1 MDLLKFIWISRR
13 INGGLQISLRFWLP
27 WDRLLVGYAGVDV
40 DDVESNEASAFKG
53 SLFLLLFELEFI
65 RVKMDDSFWEEH
77 E

>member
-13 INGGLQISLRFWLP
+13 INGGLQISFRFWLP
-27 WDRLLVGYAGVDV
+27 WDRLLVGYAGADV
-40 DDVESNEASAFKG
+40 DEVESNEASAFKG